1 MLASITPSLIQY
13 LCDIRT
19 LPGFQ
24 IAFWCVSIFRWKR
37 SSSSI
42 HDSIGTSRKTWGPGC
57 RSGDSVTV
65 PSLVRR
71 PPGRGRGRA
80 SCAGR
85 KGRGGKGGGEHSRFG
100 ETAFVGEPVGRGLR
114 AGRAAHT
121 RLCLCMQTW
130 RLLRRKQQGPLSRLA
145 TRLSGHGGGKKQTH
159 RLRAILGG

>member
-1 MLASITPSLIQY
+1 MTA
-13 LCDIRT
+13 
-19 LPGFQ
+19 
-24 IAFWCVSIFRWKR
+24 
-37 SSSSI
+37 
-42 HDSIGTSRKTWGPGC
+42 
-57 RSGDSVTV
+57 
-65 PSLVRR
+65 LVRLEKLGAPDVGVATPLPCLR
-71 PPGRGRGRA
+71 WSGGRQDEEGDELLVQ
-80 SCAGR
+80 
-85 KGRGGKGGGEHSRFG
+85 GGKGGGEHSRFG